1 MAHTLQAP
9 NKSGIWQDCRR
20 PREAGLRQES
30 MRMTG
35 EVRLLQLESRVWAE
49 TGAVMQVGVGSAS
62 LAPSPNPH
70 TPGLGGGA
78 LWVLEKGLFSG
89 SYGKEGVK

>member
-62 LAPSPNPH
+62 LGSFTKSSYPRV
-70 TPGLGGGA
+70 GGGCPLGA
-78 LWVLEKGLFSG
+78 GEG
-89 SYGKEGVK
+89 SV